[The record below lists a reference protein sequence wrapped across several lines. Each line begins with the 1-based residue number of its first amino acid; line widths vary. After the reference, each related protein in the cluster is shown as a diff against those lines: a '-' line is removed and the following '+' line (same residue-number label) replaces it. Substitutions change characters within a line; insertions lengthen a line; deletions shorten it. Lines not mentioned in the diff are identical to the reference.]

1 MIDLKSISIEKAE
14 NSHIDQVDYNNL
26 GFGKYFT
33 DHMFLANYQDG
44 KWQDLKIV
52 PFGSIPVHP
61 AMSSLHYGQSIFEGI
76 KATKNANG
84 EIVVFRPEKNFVRM
98 NNSAKRLCMAEISEE
113 VFFRGMR
120 ELLKLDQKWIPEED
134 GTALYIRPLLFAT
147 DSFLGVKP
155 SKNYTFLIITGPVGA
170 YYPKPV
176 RIIAADKY
184 VRAVRGGV
192 GYAKAAGN
200 YAASMLGAKEA
211 SDAGYDNV
219 LWTDAFEHKY
229 AEEIGTMN
237 VMFVIDGTVITP
249 DLSGTILPGVTRE
262 SVIQLLKERNI
273 PVEERKISLDE
284 IVEAHNAGKL
294 EEAFGVGTAA
304 TISHISSIAYNGT
317 EYELP
322 KIEERK
328 ISPMLKET
336 LEKIKR
342 EEIPDTHNWLM
353 KI

>member
-1 MIDLKSISIEKAE
+1 MIELKSISIEKAE

-52 PFGSIPVHP
+52 PFGNIPVHP
-61 AMSSLHYGQSIFEGI
+61 AMSGLHYGQSIFEGI

-84 EIVVFRPEKNFVRM
+84 EIIVFRPEKNFVRM

-113 VFFRGMR
+113 VFFGGMR
-120 ELLKLDQKWIPEED
+120 ELLKLDQEWVPEED
-134 GTALYIRPLLFAT
+134 DTALYIRPLLFAT

-211 SDAGYDNV
+211 CDAGYDNV

-262 SVIQLLKERNI
+262 SVIQLLKEQNI

-304 TISHISSIAYNGT
+304 TISHISSIAYNGV

-336 LEKIKR
+336 LEEIKR